1 METRANYLL
10 VGSFVLLFAAGL
22 MGFVLWLAKFQFD
35 TEYSH
40 YDIRFTGSV
49 TGLGVG
55 GPVRYSGVR
64 VGEVTD
70 IRLDREDPGHVMV
83 TVELEAVTPVRG
95 DTEASLEIE
104 GLTGTRYVLLS
115 GGTAEGGPL
124 EPTPGEKRA
133 VIPAVTSS
141 LQQVL
146 EGAPE
151 LLSSAN
157 LLLARATALLS
168 EENQASLSAMLANLE
183 EITGAIADESEGIGN
198 LIDQTGQT
206 MTSLSQASASLETL
220 LVQVR
225 QDSRTLTESAQQAVV
240 AIESMAVSIDGSVTD
255 TTGEVQ
261 ALVTDLRGSAAAFTT
276 MAGEIQALVA
286 ENRDPLRDFTSSG
299 LYELNTLLIEANA
312 LLGGL
317 NRVTTEVERDPAR
330 FLFGDQQTGYEAGQ
344 P

>member
-206 MTSLSQASASLETL
+206 MTSLSQAS
-220 LVQVR
+220 VR